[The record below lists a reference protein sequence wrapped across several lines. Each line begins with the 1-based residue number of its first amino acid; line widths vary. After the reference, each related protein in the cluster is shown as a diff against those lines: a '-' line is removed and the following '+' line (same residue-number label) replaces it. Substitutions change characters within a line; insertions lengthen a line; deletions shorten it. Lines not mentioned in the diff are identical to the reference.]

1 LCKNL
6 QKRAKKDKKKAA
18 GGESDNG
25 DTTNSLSAESR
36 TPSEIADMKDLPPAA
51 LTTATQRPTRPQASL
66 KQLKRVEPVPVAL
79 RNRSRRKMRSW
90 IIGIVTVISAL
101 LTVFF
106 IGNYVNFSDIS
117 SLVWL

>member
-1 LCKNL
+1 M
-6 QKRAKKDKKKAA
+6 A

-25 DTTNSLSAESR
+25 DTITTLSAEGS
-36 TPSEIADMKDLPPAA
+36 TPSEIAEMKDVPPAA
-51 LTTATQRPTRPQASL
+51 PTTATRRTTRPQATL

-90 IIGIVTVISAL
+90 IIGIVTAIAAL